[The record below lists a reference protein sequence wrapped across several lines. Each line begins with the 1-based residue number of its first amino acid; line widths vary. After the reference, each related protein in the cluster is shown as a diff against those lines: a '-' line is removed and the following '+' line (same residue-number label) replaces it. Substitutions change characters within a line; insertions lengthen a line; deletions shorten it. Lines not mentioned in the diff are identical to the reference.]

1 MKVENKQDVLQRN
14 LLKFYS
20 TDTNMKKL
28 FHLVASKQADVSLRE
43 WDYLCTH
50 YAKKHNVLY
59 YNGKKE
65 LVNLNL
71 QYRSQLKAYS
81 KANFDPFKRH
91 NRISIPCKFS
101 PSNTL
106 ETTCGQLCFFKFVI
120 EKDMYEW
127 VKRGKNLADLR
138 NDMNQYTKD
147 KKSKPKGTA
156 GGGGTQE
163 KKRVQKS
170 NKQIN
175 RHDIKIT
182 VVF

>member
-14 LLKFYS
+14 LLKFYAI
-20 TDTNMKKL
+20 DGRMRKL
-28 FHLVASKQADVSLRE
+28 HFLLSKQSDVSLRE

-50 YAKKHNVLY
+50 YAKKCNVMY
-59 YNGKKE
+59 YTSKKE

-91 NRISIPCKFS
+91 NRIIIPCKYAD
-101 PSNTL
+101 TKEI
-106 ETTCGQLCFFKFVI
+106 ETTCGQLCFFRFVI

-127 VKRGKNLADLR
+127 LKKGKNIENVRA
-138 NDMNQYTKD
+138 DMNQYTKGRKD
-147 KKSKPKGTA
+147 SVIDN
-156 GGGGTQE
+156 
-163 KKRVQKS
+163 KRHVQKS
-170 NKQIN
+170 TKSIN

>member
-20 TDTNMKKL
+20 TDSNMKKL
-28 FHLVASKQADVSLRE
+28 YHLVASKNAEVSLRE

-50 YAKKHNVLY
+50 YAKKNNVLY
-59 YNGKKE
+59 YTSKKE

-91 NRISIPCKFS
+91 NRIVIPCKYCPNNS
-101 PSNTL
+101 L

-120 EKDMYEW
+120 EKDMYDW
-127 VKRGKNLADLR
+127 VKRGKNLTELR
-138 NDMNQYTKD
+138 NDMNQYTKG
-147 KKSKPKGTA
+147 KKTKSTGNGSTGA
-156 GGGGTQE
+156 QE
-163 KKRVQKS
+163 KKRQIQKT